1 MDFSLAILTG
11 GKSLRFGT
19 DKCTYRLYGKSMTQW
34 LIESIGCMFKEILFI
49 GQDPG
54 LKIGS
59 VFPDVHPNKGPVG
72 GVESAL
78 LNSKSDHIFLV
89 ACDMPFVIP
98 EVVKRVLNNTEKH
111 SIVCPVVNGKCQTT
125 HAVYSKFILELVQT
139 ELKREKSTL
148 THIVL
153 NSPNVLLMN
162 ESRFKDIKRYKE
174 SFKNFNLLEELNS
187 HLLFHKCIKM

>member
-19 DKCTYRLYGKSMTQW
+19 NKCTYKVYEKSMTQW
-34 LIESIGCMFKEILFI
+34 LVESIGYMFEEILFV

-54 LKIGS
+54 LKIGN

-72 GVESAL
+72 GLESAL

-98 EVVKRVLNNTEKH
+98 KVVKKVLNNTKKH
-111 SIVCPVVNGKCQTT
+111 SIVCPLINGKYQTT
-125 HAVYSKFILELVQT
+125 HAVYSKFILDFVQT
-139 ELKREKSTL
+139 ELKRKKSTL

-153 NSPNVLLMN
+153 NHSNVLSMD
-162 ESRFKDIKRYKE
+162 ESYFQEIKEYKE
-174 SFKNFNLLEELNS
+174 SFENFNLLGDLNS
-187 HLLFHKCIKM
+187 HLLRKCIKM